1 MSSFNL
7 AELFESV
14 AATVPDRCAIASPER
29 RLTYRQLDERASRL
43 ANHLSAHGIGALDH
57 VGLYLL
63 NGTEYLEAM
72 LAAFKLR
79 AVPININYRYVER
92 ELEHLFDD
100 AELTALIFDASFAE
114 RVESVAPAIATLRHT
129 LVVRGEAPG
138 VVGYESALAGAAPYR
153 QLEGRSGDDLYIAY
167 TGGTTGMPKGV
178 MWRHEDLFFAAL
190 GRGDPLLDKGP
201 IISPDELPGRIPDFP
216 IAQLCA
222 PPLMHVSA
230 HWGAFNT
237 LFGGGKVVLLG
248 PGRFDGDE
256 VWHTV
261 KSEGVNALTVV
272 GDAMARPLLDTLAV
286 SPEGTYDTSSLL
298 VFASGGAIL
307 SAATKSQIADVLPNV
322 MVIDAFGSSET
333 GIAGS
338 RSAGA
343 SEGGQGARFIVDENT
358 SVLGDD
364 LRPVLPGSGQIGRLA
379 RRGYV
384 PLGYFKDETKTKAT
398 FVTVDGQRWVLPGDM
413 ATVDADGSVVVL
425 GRGSGTINTGGEKV
439 FPEEVEAVLKSHS
452 SVFDVLVVG
461 IPDERWGE
469 RVAAVA
475 QLRPG
480 TDLTLE
486 DLNAHARTGM
496 AGYKIPRA
504 LFVVDEVRRG
514 ANGKPDYPWAKRLS
528 AERAGV

>member
-14 AATVPDRCAIASPER
+14 AATVPDRCAVASPGR

-43 ANHLSAHGIGALDH
+43 ANHLSAQGIGARDH

-72 LAAFKLR
+72 LAAFKLQ

-100 AELTALIFDASFAE
+100 AELAALIFDASFAE
-114 RVESVAPAIATLRHT
+114 RVASVAPAISTLRHL
-129 LVVRGEAPG
+129 LVVRGEVAG
-138 VVGYESALAGAAPYR
+138 VVGYEPALAAASP
-153 QLEGRSGDDLYIAY
+153 QSHFEGRSGDDLYIAY

-201 IISPDELPGRIPDFP
+201 ITSPDELPGRIPDFP
-216 IAQLCA
+216 LAQLCA

-237 LFGGGKVVLLG
+237 LFGGGKVVLLE

-256 VWHTV
+256 AWRTV
-261 KSEGVNALTVV
+261 KSEGVNVLTVV
-272 GDAMARPLLDTLAV
+272 GDAMARPLLDTLA
-286 SPEGTYDTSSLL
+286 SAPDGTYDTSTLL

-322 MVIDAFGSSET
+322 IVIDAFGSSET

-343 SEGGQGARFIVDENT
+343 SDGGNGARF
-358 SVLGDD
+358 
-364 LRPVLPGSGQIGRLA
+364 
-379 RRGYV
+379 
-384 PLGYFKDETKTKAT
+384 
-398 FVTVDGQRWVLPGDM
+398 TVDGQRWVLPGDM

-461 IPDERWGE
+461 IPDDRWGE

-480 TDLTLE
+480 TDLNLE
-486 DLNAHARTGM
+486 DLSAHARTGM
-496 AGYKIPRA
+496 AGYKVPRQ

-514 ANGKPDYPWAKRLS
+514 ANGKPDYPWAKRLA
-528 AERAGV
+528 AEWAGV